1 MNKKLHIPIMKLD
14 AAWCLRGFN
23 HYDYA
28 KEYCNYVLKI
38 PLNSIEKST
47 ILPSGIEVELKN
59 VEKIAQEEWYIV
71 LSRIAEDKKD
81 F

>member
-14 AAWCLRGFN
+14 TAWCLRGFN

-28 KEYCNYVLKI
+28 KEYCNSVLKI
-38 PLNSIEKST
+38 PLNVIENSI

-59 VEKIAQEEWYIV
+59 VENIIKEEWYII
-71 LSRIAEDKKD
+71 LSRIAEERKD
-81 F
+81 L